1 MTLEFGIAVTIAVLV
16 VAQQRMAGEG
26 RVNADL
32 MRASRRNVHLHQ
44 GREWSEELHRLEHA
58 HRILAGGGH
67 PHMALAMLAVVGG
80 PGGGDTAWFPLPPD
94 RHITNRWPVHIPA
107 ACIAAT

>member
-67 PHMALAMLAVVGG
+67 PHMALAMLAVFAAPVG
-80 PGGGDTAWFPLPPD
+80 APPPFVLTPTVCD
-94 RHITNRWPVHIPA
+94 PKSIGLLHTTLYDAP
-107 ACIAAT
+107 